1 MSDWRILLA
10 KNCIKAAVPFK
21 NQARALRARLTGAPV
36 PDYQTSVIDGAYQQT
51 GALRDAGFSLKG
63 KRALEI
69 GSGWHPILPLMY
81 RLAGCSHVT
90 MTDVHRLIQP
100 ANVRAAVAFLRARKL
115 SIMRDLPVSEED
127 FEKVLGVEL
136 KGNLEEMLASLGL
149 KYHMARQGWRGV
161 QPVDIIFSHTTLEH
175 ISPDLLKKIFMDA
188 RHLLRP
194 DGVMCHGV
202 DHTDH
207 RANKDLELSRIDFLR
222 FPDKVWN
229 MLCVDP
235 QDYTNRL
242 RHSDYVQLFAETRY
256 EIVHMETGENERM
269 AIDAGTLPLW
279 GRFAS
284 MDLSDLANAWT
295 CFIARPIKTSLDAK
309 PA

>member
-1 MSDWRILLA
+1 MANWRILLA
-10 KNCIKAAVPFK
+10 KNSLKAAVPFK
-21 NQARALRARLTGAPV
+21 NQARALRARLTGAPF

-51 GALRDAGFSLKG
+51 GALRKVGFPLKG

-81 RLAGCSHVT
+81 RLAGCDHVT
-90 MTDVHRLIQP
+90 MTDVHRQMQP
-100 ANVRAAVAFLRARKL
+100 ANVRAAVAFLRARKI

-127 FEKVLGVEL
+127 FEKVLSVEL
-136 KGNLEEMLASLGL
+136 KGSLDDMLSSLGL
-149 KYHMARQGWRGV
+149 AYHMARDDWKGV
-161 QPVDIIFSHTTLEH
+161 KPVDIIFSHTTLEH
-175 ISPDLLKKIFMDA
+175 IEPVALKKIFMDA
-188 RHLLRP
+188 RHLLRA

-207 RANKDLELSRIDFLR
+207 RANKDGKLSRIDFLR
-222 FPDKVWN
+222 YSDKIWQ

-256 EIVHMETGENERM
+256 EILHAETGENERM

-279 GRFAS
+279 GRFAG
-284 MDLSDLANAWT
+284 MELSDLANAWT
-295 CFIARPIKTSLDAK
+295 CFIARPIKTSLEAK
-309 PA
+309 TH